1 MDLKIFQTP
10 NMGKQ
15 VRTVVMGDVVWF
27 VAKDVAEVLEYPESS
42 IKQMANLLKS
52 VPDEWKGHIRIMTPG
67 GEQEVTGI
75 TDKGLY
81 FFLGRSDK
89 RLAASFQKWI
99 AGEVVPSIIATGS
112 YTAPAPAPT
121 APSVPTNFR
130 DAVAALLEALDAKER
145 IAGELVAAKDDVA
158 FVRDFVNADGLTGI
172 KDSALLLGIPMKRF
186 TAMVVEDG
194 ILYRKKDRWGTL
206 MPCYNHQGNHCR
218 VVLYMAAGEK
228 REKVMFNPDGIR
240 YLRRKYR
247 KPEEGAALELVA

>member
-15 VRTVVMGDVVWF
+15 VRTVVKDGVLWF
-27 VAKDVAEVLEYPESS
+27 VAKDVAEALDYTWSGSRITHVPEDYRGVTSVVTPSGTQEMAVLSEE
-42 IKQMANLLKS
+42 
-52 VPDEWKGHIRIMTPG
+52 
-67 GEQEVTGI
+67 
-75 TDKGLY
+75 GLN
-81 FFLGRSDK
+81 FFLMRSDK
-89 RLAASFQKWI
+89 PKVRGFQRWI
-99 AGEVVPSIIATGS
+99 AGEVLPSIRKTGS

-172 KDSALLLGIPMKRF
+172 KDAALLLGIPMKRF